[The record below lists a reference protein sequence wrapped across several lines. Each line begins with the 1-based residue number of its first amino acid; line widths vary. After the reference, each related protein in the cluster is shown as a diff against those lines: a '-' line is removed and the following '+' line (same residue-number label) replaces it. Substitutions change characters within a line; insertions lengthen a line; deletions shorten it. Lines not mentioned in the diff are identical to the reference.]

1 MDNKTLLKSLYFLF
15 VFQRIPLV
23 SRASIS
29 TDTAISKPKAKAIL
43 KGKTDYSLERV
54 ELNFETDEKL
64 IMDTWQ
70 QASLA
75 ISHMVSCAY
84 LHVSVIPTH

>member
-1 MDNKTLLKSLYFLF
+1 MKNKTLLKSLYFLF

-23 SRASIS
+23 SRTSIS
-29 TDTAISKPKAKAIL
+29 TDLPVSKPKQKAIL
-43 KGKTDYSLERV
+43 KGKMDHSLEKV

-75 ISHMVSCAY
+75 ITHMVSCAF
-84 LHVSVIPTH
+84 LHISIMPTH